1 MAYRVYVSVLAFTW
15 LVGQSDCSLLDVEEQ
30 PCEFTIDKKY
40 IKGQGKLYSQ
50 VDPKDP
56 DLIDL
61 CVDVEG
67 SVKLPFTRTRAFKH
81 VACFLRFHKH
91 DEVAPPS

>member
-15 LVGQSDCSLLDVEEQ
+15 LIGQSDCSLLDVEEQ

-50 VDPKDP
+50 SDPKDP

-67 SVKLPFTRTRAFKH
+67 SVKPPFSRTRSFKH
-81 VACFLRFHKH
+81 VACFLRFHRH
-91 DEVAPPS
+91 DQVASSS